1 MSIFNTIGDIA
12 STIVSVGAVLALL
25 STPIR
30 KRLKEWIVDTSKS
43 DDLKNALKDVKTN
56 VDAILKELEHIKKE
70 LNNQKK
76 ANQCSLRT
84 DITKLYYD
92 NIQNK
97 SLKQYEKQMLIKTY
111 EAYKDE
117 DGNTYIDSIYKEMSD
132 WQVIL

>member
-1 MSIFNTIGDIA
+1 MDILNTVGDIA
-12 STIVSVGAVLALL
+12 STIISVGAVITLL

-56 VDAILKELEHIKKE
+56 VDAILKELEHIKEE
-70 LNNQKK
+70 LNKQKN

-84 DITKLYYD
+84 DITELYYD

-97 SLKQYEKQMLIKTY
+97 SLKQYEKQMLIKAY

-117 DGNTYIDSIYKEMSD
+117 DGNTYVDSIYKEMSD